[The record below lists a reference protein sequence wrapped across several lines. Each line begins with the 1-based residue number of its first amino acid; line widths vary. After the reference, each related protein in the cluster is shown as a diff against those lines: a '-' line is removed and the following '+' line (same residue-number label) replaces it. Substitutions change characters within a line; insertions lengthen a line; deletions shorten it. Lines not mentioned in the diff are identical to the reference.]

1 MNDGCVI
8 SKGSILTQDVVV
20 KKGVTIPEASICS
33 LLTFD
38 SQEEEFTLATEVNKD
53 FFEKGVIAYVPRDM
67 VLKQSELVGQ
77 KAYADEEESDLD
89 EGLEDSDADPI
100 EDFKRDA

>member
-1 MNDGCVI
+1 M
-8 SKGSILTQDVVV
+8 
-20 KKGVTIPEASICS
+20 TIPEASICS

-38 SQEEEFTLATEVNKD
+38 SQEEEFILATEVNED
-53 FFEKGVIAYVPRDM
+53 IFEKGVIAYVPREM

-100 EDFKRDA
+100 EDFKRDAQDVFETTLGAKSIDKKLSK